1 MSSPIVSPPTL
12 IIPTTQ
18 SARRGFL
25 GKSLGG
31 VLSAAAVALLSGSS
45 AARAAVAAGGQMTEG
60 DVQILQ
66 TALGSERQAIAAY
79 GVGGGSG
86 LLKPGTLKVAQ
97 TFAGHH
103 REHAAALIKAI
114 RDLGGSVA
122 DEPTAASYKFPVETL
137 KTEADVLTFAAG
149 LERGAI
155 SAYVGAIPLFKN
167 SALASAAAS
176 ILADEAMHWAVLRS
190 ALGLDPV
197 PGAFFS

>member
-1 MSSPIVSPPTL
+1 MPSPIVRHPAL
-12 IIPTTQ
+12 IVPATQ
-18 SARRGFL
+18 IARRSFL
-25 GKSLGG
+25 GKSFGG

-45 AARAAVAAGGQMTEG
+45 AARAVAAAEGQMTEG
-60 DVQILQ
+60 DVQILK
-66 TALGSERQAIAAY
+66 TALAAERQAVAAY

-103 REHAAALIKAI
+103 REHGAALIKAI
-114 RDLGGSVA
+114 HDLGGSVA
-122 DEPTAASYKFPVETL
+122 DEPSEASYRFPVETL